1 MSLESSSARGNV
13 NTWYGP
19 QDLSQSE
26 DRSLSSIGKVKE
38 KTVVI
43 TGTDHASVSFTLPKG
58 AIIIDSFF
66 EVVEAFD
73 MTATTIALG
82 TSGSEV
88 TNSIV
93 DTLEADV
100 EIIGTYQGVPAGA
113 LAAGVPLA
121 ADTTIEVAGTFA
133 STVGKGYVSFRYRLD
148 AR

>member
-1 MSLESSSARGNV
+1 MSLESGAVRGV
-13 NTWYGP
+13 KTWYGP

-43 TGTDHASVSFTLPKG
+43 TGSDYASVAFTLPKG
-58 AIIIDSFF
+58 AIIIDSFI
-66 EVVEAFD
+66 EVVEAFS
-73 MTATTIALG
+73 TSTTIALG
-82 TSGSEV
+82 TDGSEV

-93 DTLEADV
+93 DMLEANA
-100 EIIGTYQGVPAGA
+100 EAIGTYQGVPAGT

-121 ADTTIEVAGTFA
+121 ADTAIAVAGTFVTEA
-133 STVGKGYVSFRYRLD
+133 GKCYVSFRYRLD